1 MSKPATKVERKTQKQ
16 RDELRL
22 ELIEDRELFRDAV
35 TIAEAYGLLPTDEE
49 KKHIAYV
56 EEEFAKVETRIEP
69 SEELDH
75 SYIMDRV
82 HNLANLR
89 VYVLP
94 LEEMVLEARSKIAE
108 LRHWRVPEA
117 DIAELEHLIA
127 RDMQPTVAK
136 TNHPENP
143 EQSNRAPMQARAAML
158 KILEE
163 YDFWDMYIDWYQ
175 KTSLKSILVLAGL
188 VTMVS
193 IASAYLLNNSQSLW
207 GMLFAGVAGA
217 AISIMNRLPP
227 VAKFGDSFSFLLRSV
242 TRLVTGTMATILGIA
257 LLTTGLLNIP
267 LTGERGIQF
276 ISKLF
281 AQEITPLTPG
291 EMALL
296 FGLGLALGYSERA
309 FTTFSNN
316 LISKAASLKSAGK

>member
-1 MSKPATKVERKTQKQ
+1 MFKSAAKVNEELQHQ

-35 TIAEAYGLLPTDEE
+35 RVAEVYGLIPTDEE
-49 KKHIAYV
+49 KKHIEYV
-56 EEEFAKVETRIEP
+56 EEEFKKVEERIDP
-69 SEELDH
+69 SEELDYL
-75 SYIMDRV
+75 YITDRI

-94 LEEMVLEARSKIAE
+94 LDEMVLEAHSKIAE

-117 DIAELEHLIA
+117 DIAELEHLLA
-127 RDMQPTVAK
+127 QDMRPTTTKPNDQNEAK
-136 TNHPENP
+136 KV
-143 EQSNRAPMQARAAML
+143 NRPPMHARAAML

-163 YDFWDMYIDWYQ
+163 YDFWDVYIDWYQ
-175 KTSLKSILVLAGL
+175 KNSLKSILCLAGL
-188 VTMVS
+188 VMVAS
-193 IASAYLLNNSQSLW
+193 IAAAYLLNDSQSLW
-207 GMLFAGVAGA
+207 GMLLAGVAGS

-227 VAKFGDSFSFLLRSV
+227 VARYGDSFSFLLKSV

-267 LTGERGIQF
+267 FTGNGGIQF

-281 AQEITPLTPG
+281 AQKISPLEPG

-309 FTTFSNN
+309 FATFSNN
-316 LISKAASLKSAGK
+316 LVSKAANLKTAGK